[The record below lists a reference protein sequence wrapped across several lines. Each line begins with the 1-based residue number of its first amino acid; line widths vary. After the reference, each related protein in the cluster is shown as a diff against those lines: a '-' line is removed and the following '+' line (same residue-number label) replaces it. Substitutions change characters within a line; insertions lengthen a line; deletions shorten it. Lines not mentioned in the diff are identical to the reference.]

1 MNVSFPG
8 GIRIRTFPQ
17 TSFHYFPC
25 LLCAVV
31 FVILVSFPL
40 AAEAGKF
47 DADRVIRDATTQC
60 DFGPRIPGTSAHE
73 QTKAWIQTQLNALGM
88 KVDVQPFEA
97 NLALTAQRAQA
108 WNFWALPVSN
118 EAEPLILFTA
128 HWDTR
133 PFADQDTQGSNG
145 EAFPGANDGAASVA
159 FILELVRSFKGTL
172 HEGRIAVAFFDA
184 EDSGVQRD
192 MDSWCL
198 GSQYGAE
205 HPPEWMTRVTLGI
218 NLDMIASRNL
228 ELRREGWSEESAP
241 GAMDRLWKIGGD
253 LAPRTFINE
262 PRPRVMDDHV
272 PFVRKGYPF
281 IDLIGLPNPTWHR
294 RSDTPENLDARSIGA
309 VGRVLLEFLGQEM
322 K

>member
-1 MNVSFPG
+1 MNDSIPG
-8 GIRIRTFPQ
+8 SIRIRAFSGRSFPN
-17 TSFHYFPC
+17 FPC
-25 LLCAVV
+25 LLCATA
-31 FVILVSFPL
+31 FVILTSFPF
-40 AAEAGKF
+40 AAGAQKL

-73 QTKAWIQTQLNALGM
+73 QTKDWIQAQLNALGM
-88 KVDVQPFEA
+88 NVDVQPFEA
-97 NLALTAQRAQA
+97 DLALTGQRAQA
-108 WNFWALPVSN
+108 WNFWALPSSN
-118 EAEPLILFTA
+118 EDEPLILFTA

-133 PFADQDTQGSNG
+133 PFADQDTQGLNG
-145 EAFPGANDGAASVA
+145 EPFPGANDGAASVA
-159 FILELVRSFKGTL
+159 FILELVRSFRGTP
-172 HEGRIAVAFFDA
+172 HEPRIAVAFFDA
-184 EDSGVQRD
+184 EDSGIQRD

-205 HPPEWMTRVTLGI
+205 HPPEWMARVTLGI

-253 LAPRTFINE
+253 LAPGIFINE

-294 RSDTPENLDARSIGA
+294 RSDTPENLDARSIGT
-309 VGRVLLEFLGQEM
+309 VGRVLLEFLGQELR
-322 K
+322 